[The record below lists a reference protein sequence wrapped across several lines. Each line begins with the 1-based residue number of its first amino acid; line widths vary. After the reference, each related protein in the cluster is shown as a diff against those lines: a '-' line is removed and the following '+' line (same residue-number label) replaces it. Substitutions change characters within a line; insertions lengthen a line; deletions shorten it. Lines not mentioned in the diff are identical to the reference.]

1 MASTL
6 TICERMQ
13 MGGSYVLR
21 CGPACSSIFYRVDIV
36 DQAVLLS
43 STTWA
48 VCTRL
53 FSVSYSMD
61 STDQVVLLV
70 YSMDSVDQVVL
81 LVYSMGSVDQVV
93 HLVYSMDGVDQAV
106 ILSPTAWTVWT
117 RLFSIMGSLPPLLEG
132 WSCQFNRFIIIG
144 DVPKWHTEVS
154 NAELCDPKL

>member
-1 MASTL
+1 
-6 TICERMQ
+6 
-13 MGGSYVLR
+13 MG
-21 CGPACSSIFYRVDIV
+21 IV
-36 DQAVLLS
+36 VQAVLLS

-48 VCTRL
+48 VWTRL

-70 YSMDSVDQVVL
+70 YSMDSADQVVL

-93 HLVYSMDGVDQAV
+93 LLVYSMGSVDQAV

-117 RLFSIMGSLPPLLEG
+117 RLFSISYTMGCLPPLLEG

>member
-48 VCTRL
+48 VWTRL

-61 STDQVVLLV
+61 SA
-70 YSMDSVDQVVL
+70 DQVVL

-93 HLVYSMDGVDQAV
+93 LLVYSMDGVDQAV

>member
-48 VCTRL
+48 VWTRL

-61 STDQVVLLV
+61 SADQVVLLV
-70 YSMDSVDQVVL
+70 N
-81 LVYSMGSVDQVV
+81 SMGSVDQVV

-117 RLFSIMGSLPPLLEG
+117 RLFSISYTMGSLPPLLEG
-132 WSCQFNRFIIIG
+132 WSCQFNRSIIIG

>member
-1 MASTL
+1 M
-6 TICERMQ
+6 
-13 MGGSYVLR
+13 
-21 CGPACSSIFYRVDIV
+21 

-48 VCTRL
+48 VWTRL

-93 HLVYSMDGVDQAV
+93 LLVYSMGSVDQVVLLVYSMDGVDQAV

-117 RLFSIMGSLPPLLEG
+117 RLFSISYTMGSLPPLLEG